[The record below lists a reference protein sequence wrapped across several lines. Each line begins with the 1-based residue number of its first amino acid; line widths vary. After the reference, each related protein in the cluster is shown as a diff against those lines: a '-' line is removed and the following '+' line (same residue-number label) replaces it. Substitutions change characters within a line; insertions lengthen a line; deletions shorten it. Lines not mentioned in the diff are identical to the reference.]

1 MNLHIDDKEF
11 NFWDFPEKISQ
22 LKKKNKI
29 DFNVSLYVYDNQVKS
44 ISMNINTGSYLSDL
58 EFLKNLTELPDT
70 IFVSKSKYY
79 YWVFTGCKLLDVS
92 VHHDKN
98 FTDYRDRNIEKFDAI
113 ISISYGDV
121 YGSNNKNLVD
131 RDIKLKQLFG

>member
-1 MNLHIDDKEF
+1 MDLHIDDKEF
-11 NFWDFPEKISQ
+11 NFWEFPEKISQ
-22 LKKKNKI
+22 LKKKKKI

-44 ISMNINTGSYLSDL
+44 NL

-92 VHHDKN
+92 VHQDKN

-113 ISISYGDV
+113 ISISYDDV
-121 YGSNNKNLVD
+121 YGSNNKNLVS
-131 RDIKLKQLFG
+131 F

>member
-1 MNLHIDDKEF
+1 MDLHIDDKEF
-11 NFWDFPEKISQ
+11 NFWEFPEKISQ

-44 ISMNINTGSYLSDL
+44 NL

-92 VHHDKN
+92 VHQDKN

-113 ISISYGDV
+113 ISISYDDV

>member
-1 MNLHIDDKEF
+1 MDLHIDDKEF
-11 NFWDFPEKISQ
+11 NFWEFPEKISQ

-44 ISMNINTGSYLSDL
+44 NL

-92 VHHDKN
+92 VHQDKN
-98 FTDYRDRNIEKFDAI
+98 FTDYRDRNIEKFDSI

>member
-1 MNLHIDDKEF
+1 MDLHIDDKEF
-11 NFWDFPEKISQ
+11 NFWEFPEKISQ

-92 VHHDKN
+92 VHQDKN

-113 ISISYGDV
+113 ISISYDDV

>member
-1 MNLHIDDKEF
+1 MNLHIEDKEF
-11 NFWDFPEKISQ
+11 NFYEFPEKISQ

-29 DFNVSLYVYDNQVKS
+29 DFDISVYIYDNQVKP
-44 ISMNINTGSYLSDL
+44 ITDL
-58 EFLKNLTELPDT
+58 EFLKNITELPDT

-92 VHHDKN
+92 VHQDKN
-98 FTDYRDRNIEKFDAI
+98 FSDYRDRNIEKFDAI
-113 ISISYGDV
+113 ISISYDDV
-121 YGSNNKNLVD
+121 YGSNNKNVVD

>member
-1 MNLHIDDKEF
+1 MHLHIDDREF

-29 DFNVSLYVYDNQVKS
+29 DFNVSIYGYDNQEKS
-44 ISMNINTGSYLSDL
+44 IDL
-58 EFLKNLTELPDT
+58 EFIKNLSELPDT

-92 VHHDKN
+92 VHQDKN
-98 FTDYRDRNIEKFDAI
+98 FTDYRNRNIEKFDAI
-113 ISISYGDV
+113 ISISYDNV

>member
-1 MNLHIDDKEF
+1 MNLNIDDKEF
-11 NFWDFPEKISQ
+11 NFYEFPEKISQ

-29 DFNVSLYVYDNQVKS
+29 DFDISVYIYDNQIKP
-44 ISMNINTGSYLSDL
+44 NTDL

-92 VHHDKN
+92 VHQDKN
-98 FTDYRDRNIEKFDAI
+98 FTDYRDRNIEKFDSI

>member
-11 NFWDFPEKISQ
+11 NFYEFPEKISQ

-29 DFNVSLYVYDNQVKS
+29 DFDISVYIYDNQIKP
-44 ISMNINTGSYLSDL
+44 NTDL

-92 VHHDKN
+92 VHQDKN
-98 FTDYRDRNIEKFDAI
+98 FSDYRGRNIEKFGAI
-113 ISISYGDV
+113 ISISYNDV
-121 YGSNNKNLVD
+121 YGSNNKNVVD

>member
-11 NFWDFPEKISQ
+11 NFYEFPEKISQ

-29 DFNVSLYVYDNQVKS
+29 DFDISVYIYDNQIKP
-44 ISMNINTGSYLSDL
+44 NTDL
-58 EFLKNLTELPDT
+58 EFLKNITELPDT

-92 VHHDKN
+92 VHQDKN
-98 FTDYRDRNIEKFDAI
+98 FSDYRDRNIEKFDAI
-113 ISISYGDV
+113 ISISYDDV
-121 YGSNNKNLVD
+121 YGSNNKNVVD

>member
-1 MNLHIDDKEF
+1 MNLHIEDKEF
-11 NFWDFPEKISQ
+11 HFYEFPEKISQ

-29 DFNVSLYVYDNQVKS
+29 DFDISVYIYDNQVKP
-44 ISMNINTGSYLSDL
+44 GADL
-58 EFLKNLTELPDT
+58 EFLKNLTELPET

-92 VHHDKN
+92 VFQDKN
-98 FTDYRDRNIEKFDAI
+98 FYDYKGRDIDKFDAK
-113 ISISYGDV
+113 ISISYSDV

-131 RDIKLKQLFG
+131 RDIKLKQLFGF

>member
-1 MNLHIDDKEF
+1 MNLHIEDKEF
-11 NFWDFPEKISQ
+11 NFYEFPEKISQ

-29 DFNVSLYVYDNQVKS
+29 DFDISVYIYDNQVKP
-44 ISMNINTGSYLSDL
+44 NTDL

-92 VHHDKN
+92 VHQDKN
-98 FTDYRDRNIEKFDAI
+98 FSDYRDRNIEKFDAI
-113 ISISYGDV
+113 ISISYDDV
-121 YGSNNKNLVD
+121 YGSNNKNVVD

>member
-1 MNLHIDDKEF
+1 MNLHIEDKEF
-11 NFWDFPEKISQ
+11 YFYEFPEKISQ

-29 DFNVSLYVYDNQVKS
+29 DFDISVFIYDNQVK
-44 ISMNINTGSYLSDL
+44 DL

-92 VHHDKN
+92 VFQDKN
-98 FTDYRDRNIEKFDAI
+98 FYDYKGRDIDKFDAK
-113 ISISYGDV
+113 ISISYSDV

-131 RDIKLKQLFG
+131 RDIKLKQLFGF

>member
-11 NFWDFPEKISQ
+11 NFYEFPEKISQ

-29 DFNVSLYVYDNQVKS
+29 DFDISVYIYDNQIKP
-44 ISMNINTGSYLSDL
+44 NTDL
-58 EFLKNLTELPDT
+58 EFLKKITELPDT

-92 VHHDKN
+92 VHQDKN
-98 FTDYRDRNIEKFDAI
+98 FSDYRDRNIEKFDAI
-113 ISISYGDV
+113 ISISYDDV
-121 YGSNNKNLVD
+121 YGSNNKNVVD

>member
-1 MNLHIDDKEF
+1 MDLHIDDKEF
-11 NFWDFPEKISQ
+11 NFWEFPEKISQ
-22 LKKKNKI
+22 LKKKKKI

-44 ISMNINTGSYLSDL
+44 ISDSYLCDL

-92 VHHDKN
+92 VHQDKN

-113 ISISYGDV
+113 ISISYDDV

>member
-1 MNLHIDDKEF
+1 MASGTALTPSASYPAAEIASRIASMVVLVGT
-11 NFWDFPEKISQ
+11 KIT
-22 LKKKNKI
+22 
-29 DFNVSLYVYDNQVKS
+29 VA
-44 ISMNINTGSYLSDL
+44 
-58 EFLKNLTELPDT
+58 

-92 VHHDKN
+92 VHQDKN
-98 FTDYRDRNIEKFDAI
+98 FTDYRDRNIEKFDSI

>member
-1 MNLHIDDKEF
+1 MNLHIEDKEF
-11 NFWDFPEKISQ
+11 NFYEFPEKISQ

-29 DFNVSLYVYDNQVKS
+29 DFDISVYIYDNQIKP
-44 ISMNINTGSYLSDL
+44 NTDL
-58 EFLKNLTELPDT
+58 EFLKNITELPDT

-92 VHHDKN
+92 VHQDKN
-98 FTDYRDRNIEKFDAI
+98 FSDYRDRNIEKFDAI
-113 ISISYGDV
+113 ISISYDDV
-121 YGSNNKNLVD
+121 YGSNNKNVVD